1 MIGALVYLQA
11 VMIRNAVAQR
21 VRRLRQPRY
30 LIGAVVGAAY
40 FYLFFFRQLAPP
52 RPGGADEPAESAAV
66 GLFIGLSIA
75 ALIFAGRV
83 VYTWVFS
90 AGRAALSFSEAE
102 IAFLFQAPVSRR
114 ALVNY
119 KLLKSQMRIVLSAIL
134 FSIVASRLGFPGGR
148 LWMQTVG
155 CWILLSTFELH
166 NIAASF
172 TRERLLD
179 LGLNPVRRRALFGG
193 ACLLA
198 ALGLGAWVRHAV
210 PAPGP
215 DDLAD
220 AASAIHYLQ
229 RVFAAPPVS
238 WVLMPFAWVLRPFF
252 AVNGAEF
259 LRALGPAL
267 LILGGHYVWVIRTE
281 TAFEEASLEL
291 ARRHAERN
299 RARRGG
305 PGRERPA
312 RKRREPFALRPRG
325 PAVTAFL
332 WRSMIAAGRWFH
344 PVTWL
349 YISAG
354 AIGATLW
361 IVHNPSNHAILVVIQ
376 SAAIGI
382 GSWILIAG
390 PMVMRREAR
399 LLMERMDAVKTFP
412 LRGWQVV
419 LGEMLA
425 SIVLITAAEWLL
437 LVVGAVATAALR
449 QDYAGAALFG
459 GLGAVGIGLLVPPMV
474 GLMTG
479 IPFATALCFPSWMS
493 TLNQPGAG
501 FEVMGQRM
509 LFAGG
514 YLVVLFAAL
523 LPAALVGAGPFLV
536 VLWAAGSL
544 AAALSAGGL
553 AASLVL
559 FGEFAALVW
568 WLGGVYERFDL
579 STEPSPS

>member
-155 CWILLSTFELH
+155 CWIPLSTFELH

-198 ALGLGAWVRHAV
+198 ALGLGYGSAMRFRRPAGRSRRCRVGDPRSPARVRRAAGILAPDAFRLGAASVFRREWSGV
-210 PAPGP
+210 PAGARAGVP
-215 DDLAD
+215 DPWRTLCLGDPHGDRLRGGVA
-220 AASAIHYLQ
+220 
-229 RVFAAPPVS
+229 RTRAP
-238 WVLMPFAWVLRPFF
+238 AR
-252 AVNGAEF
+252 GAEPC
-259 LRALGPAL
+259 A
-267 LILGGHYVWVIRTE
+267 
-281 TAFEEASLEL
+281 
-291 ARRHAERN
+291 
-299 RARRGG
+299 RGG

-312 RKRREPFALRPRG
+312 RKRREPFVLRPRG
-325 PAVTAFL
+325 PAVSAFL
-332 WRSMIAAGRWFH
+332 WRPMIAAGRWFH

-412 LRGWQVV
+412 
-419 LGEMLA
+419 
-425 SIVLITAAEWLL
+425 
-437 LVVGAVATAALR
+437 
-449 QDYAGAALFG
+449 
-459 GLGAVGIGLLVPPMV
+459 
-474 GLMTG
+474 
-479 IPFATALCFPSWMS
+479 C
-493 TLNQPGAG
+493 
-501 FEVMGQRM
+501 
-509 LFAGG
+509 
-514 YLVVLFAAL
+514 
-523 LPAALVGAGPFLV
+523 
-536 VLWAAGSL
+536 AAGRSS
-544 AAALSAGGL
+544 SAKC
-553 AASLVL
+553 
-559 FGEFAALVW
+559 W
-568 WLGGVYERFDL
+568 R
-579 STEPSPS
+579 PSP